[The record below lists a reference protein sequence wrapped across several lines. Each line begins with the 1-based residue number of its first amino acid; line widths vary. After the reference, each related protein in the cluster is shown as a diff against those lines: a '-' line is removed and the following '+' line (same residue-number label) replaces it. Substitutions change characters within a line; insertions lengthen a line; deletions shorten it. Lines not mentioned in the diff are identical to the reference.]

1 MCNIGS
7 IYLLLAAIPSSTRA
21 AASAMVEANGADPDD
36 VQVSPFEGSGEG
48 AMDWIDEDDGG
59 ISAEGGE
66 LDDAVRAA
74 YEHVI
79 LS

>member
-1 MCNIGS
+1 
-7 IYLLLAAIPSSTRA
+7 
-21 AASAMVEANGADPDD
+21 MVEANGADPDD
-36 VQVSPFEGSGEG
+36 VQVPPFEGSGED
-48 AMDWIDEDDGG
+48 AMDWVDEDDGG

-66 LDDAVRAA
+66 LNDAVRAA

>member
-1 MCNIGS
+1 M
-7 IYLLLAAIPSSTRA
+7 
-21 AASAMVEANGADPDD
+21 SAMVEANGAPPDD
-36 VQVSPFEGSGEG
+36 VQVDPLDESR
-48 AMDWIDEDDGG
+48 ADVMDWVDEDDGG
-59 ISAEGGE
+59 LSAEGGE